1 MHSCETDVQRTV
13 GGGCQSAEG
22 DNGGRKRVAHGDGKR
37 VAHGEGTRVAGVVA
51 GVAQGDRKGMT

>member
-1 MHSCETDVQRTV
+1 M
-13 GGGCQSAEG
+13 
-22 DNGGRKRVAHGDGKR
+22 AHGDGKR